1 MSRAFDDLVALM
13 SRLRGPGGCPWDRE
27 QDLASVAG
35 YVAEEAKELGEAIAK
50 GERNAVRE
58 ELGDLLYT
66 AVFVAELARERG
78 WFTIDDAARAIH
90 EKLVRRHP
98 HVFAGERAESVADV
112 KRIWEREKA
121 REREPEERRGGAA
134 PRPTEK

>member
-13 SRLRGPGGCPWDRE
+13 TRLRAPGGCPWDRE

-35 YVAEEAKELGEAIAK
+35 YVVEEAGELRAAIAS
-50 GERNAVRE
+50 GDRDAVRE

-66 AVFVAELARERG
+66 AVFVAEIARERG
-78 WFTIDDAARAIH
+78 WFTVDDAARAIA

-98 HVFAGERAESVADV
+98 HVFKGERAETVEDV

-121 REREPEERRGGAA
+121 LEKGSGGA
-134 PRPTEK
+134 PRRPGP